1 MDFITSQTRKNP
13 VSRRGIYWLA
23 SYPRSGNDLLRTFIA
38 HVLDL
43 IRGDEPLAEVSPESL
58 LKYTGVERMEFHF
71 RPFVTWKEAVEN
83 PRKVFQVRPNAQQ
96 KLAADNPHSIFVKTH
111 SAAVM
116 AGGIP
121 QINPS
126 VTRGAV
132 YIVRNPLDVACS
144 FAPYYGVTTDAA
156 IERMGAR
163 DSFLNSVSNL
173 VAEFI
178 SSWSIHVQSW
188 TETSQMDPFILRYE
202 DMVQEPVRAFT
213 AFARHAAMNA
223 SGKQIEQA
231 VERMVID
238 TSEIGQWKQKLTP
251 EQVNK
256 ITSAHGQWMAKFGYK
271 PGAGGNGVGTDAITE
286 ADAAGSA

>member
-1 MDFITSQTRKNP
+1 MDFIASQSHKNP

-43 IRGDEPLAEVSPESL
+43 VRGDEAVSDLSQESL
-58 LKYTGVERMEFHF
+58 LKYSGVERMEFHF
-71 RPFVTWKEAVEN
+71 RSFITWKDAVEN

-132 YIVRNPLDVACS
+132 YIVRNPLDVVCS
-144 FAPYYGVTTDAA
+144 FAPYYGVTIDAA
-156 IERMGAR
+156 IERIGAR

-188 TETSQMDPFILRYE
+188 TETSQMDPYILRYE
-202 DMVQEPVRAFT
+202 DMVQDPVKAFGG
-213 AFARHAAMNA
+213 FARHAAMNA
-223 SGKQIEQA
+223 SHKQVEQA

-238 TSEIGQWKQKLTP
+238 TGEIGQWRQKLTP
-251 EQVNK
+251 AQVNT

-271 PGAGGNGVGTDAITE
+271 PGAGGNGVGT
-286 ADAAGSA
+286 ADATQAGAGSA